1 MNYNKILSDKFKDL
15 DTIANNNIKVYKENL
30 PFPHISISN
39 FFDENFLRGVLNEF
53 PNLSEKKKI
62 RKLE

>member
-30 PFPHISISN
+30 PFPHISISI
-39 FFDENFLRGVLNEF
+39 FLMKTF
-53 PNLSEKKKI
+53 
-62 RKLE
+62 